1 MTNGASFLYVWGKVN
16 QIFSFF
22 TDRKQRTATS
32 QLSISGAS
40 VSRILVT
47 RRAARMRTTYR
58 QATNPMTTMTSA
70 RPEVRHDLGAQYP
83 RQKTRCSRHQ
93 ISWCISHVQT
103 SAAGWG
109 VLRPKIMDVS
119 WMNRG
124 IIAIVERQFWS
135 TNVSQGSTLRGVRI
149 RSDKWENFKEIRN
162 DRPWWKVFNIQNCSV
177 FTYISSCFP
186 WYFNT
191 QTIDVTVV
199 PLLWKLFIM
208 GWY

>member
-1 MTNGASFLYVWGKVN
+1 MTNGASFPYVWGKVN

-83 RQKTRCSRHQ
+83 RQNTRCSRHQ

-103 SAAGWG
+103 SAASWG
-109 VLRPKIMDVS
+109 VLRPKIMDMSVEWIEAFLRS
-119 WMNRG
+119 SRG
-124 IIAIVERQFWS
+124 SFDPQMSLKALPCVVLGYAVINGRI
-135 TNVSQGSTLRGVRI
+135 LR
-149 RSDKWENFKEIRN
+149 K
-162 DRPWWKVFNIQNCSV
+162 
-177 FTYISSCFP
+177 
-186 WYFNT
+186 
-191 QTIDVTVV
+191 
-199 PLLWKLFIM
+199 
-208 GWY
+208 

>member
-1 MTNGASFLYVWGKVN
+1 
-16 QIFSFF
+16 
-22 TDRKQRTATS
+22 
-32 QLSISGAS
+32 
-40 VSRILVT
+40 
-47 RRAARMRTTYR
+47 
-58 QATNPMTTMTSA
+58 MTTMTSA

-109 VLRPKIMDVS
+109 VLRPKIMDMSVEWIEAFLRS
-119 WMNRG
+119 SRG
-124 IIAIVERQFWS
+124 SFDPQMSLKALPCVVLGYAVI
-135 TNVSQGSTLRGVRI
+135 NGRI
-149 RSDKWENFKEIRN
+149 FKEIRN

-199 PLLWKLFIM
+199 PLWKLFIM